1 MKTICSLIAL
11 ISLCLTGR
19 GQTNC
24 TLFTNPRCAL
34 ACRLYNASDSFGQG
48 WRKSQEYLDS
58 AIHLCPEYA
67 DAWHEISVPYL
78 KRGDFLTWRKY
89 IDVAVALKPEVYL
102 LTRGWCRFKFLRDYE
117 GALDD
122 FKKNDTITN
131 FTPGQTGDG
140 SYNTYVVMA
149 ICERELGHYP
159 ESFIYFSK
167 GIDSVYQNKGIAW
180 VGLYDYVHR
189 AVARI
194 RLGDYKSALSDLDS
208 ENKKYESYAET
219 WYYMGIVY
227 RFTDRIK
234 EAKACFEKA
243 KRLFNGEGYHFSDPY
258 CEMTDAIYLSDIDKA
273 LQSVP

>member
-1 MKTICSLIAL
+1 MKMIRILLFLSCIRFAAA
-11 ISLCLTGR
+11 
-19 GQTNC
+19 GQSNC
-24 TLFTNPRCAL
+24 TLFTDPRCAL

-48 WRKSQEYLDS
+48 GRKSQQYLDS
-58 AIHLCPEYA
+58 AIHLCPGYA

-89 IDVAVALKPEVYL
+89 IDVAVSLKPEVYL

-122 FKKNDTITN
+122 FRKNDTITHFN
-131 FTPGQTGDG
+131 PGQTGDG
-140 SYNTYVVMA
+140 SYNMYVVMA

-159 ESFIYFSK
+159 EAFHYFSI
-167 GIDSVYQNKGIAW
+167 GIDSIVRQKGSDW

-194 RLGDYKSALSDLDS
+194 RVGDYKGALSDLDS
-208 ENKKYESYAET
+208 ENRKYDNYAET
-219 WYYMGIVY
+219 WYYQGIVF
-227 RFTDRIK
+227 RLTGQK
-234 EAKACFEKA
+234 PEAKASFEKA
-243 KRLFNGEGYHFSDPY
+243 RRLFNGEGYHFTDPY

-273 LQSVP
+273 LLSVQ